1 MSATIRVDGVKETIA
16 SLKKIDPELRKTF
29 NRQVKEIAKPI
40 ITAAQGRYRSQDFP
54 SGTARAWNQRG
65 RPIFPLD
72 TQKAVRGVTAQ
83 ISTSRR
89 SASTIAVVQKN
100 AGAAVFEFAASGN
113 LGAAFNS
120 KNGAPARVMWPAAD
134 SAQNAVS
141 AEMARYVEE
150 VSDMINKELSL

>member
-16 SLKKIDPELRKTF
+16 ELRKIDPELRKTF

-40 ITAAQGRYRSQDFP
+40 ITAAQSRYRSQNFP
-54 SGTARAWNQRG
+54 SGTARNWQQNG
-65 RPIFPLD
+65 RPKFPLD

-89 SASTIAVVQKN
+89 SASTIAIVQKN

-113 LGAAFNS
+113 LGAAFSS

-141 AEMARYVEE
+141 QEMARYVEI
-150 VSDMINKELSL
+150 VAGNIQRSLL